1 MKMTKVEASI
11 EINKP
16 VKDVFA
22 YASDWKHWVEWR
34 EGVSD
39 LKPTSVIEKGNNARY
54 AYTALVAGLKF
65 HLETEIHLYKENS
78 GWQGIVNKG
87 LPHKMQWL
95 FENKASKTNVT
106 YIIEYSPPWFLI
118 GPLLNFFVLKPNWQR
133 MLTKTLNNL
142 KIYMEDP
149 QKRNINN

>member
-16 VKDVFA
+16 VKEVFA
-22 YASDWKHWVEWR
+22 YASDWNHWAEWR
-34 EGVSD
+34 EGVTD

-54 AYTALVAGLKF
+54 AYKALVAGLKF
-65 HLETEIHLYKENS
+65 NLETEIHYFKENV
-78 GWQGIVNKG
+78 GWQGIVRTG
-87 LPHKMQWL
+87 LPHKMQWQ

-118 GPLLNFFVLKPNWQR
+118 GPLLNFFIIKPNWQR
-133 MLTKTLNNL
+133 MIENTLNNL
-142 KIYMEDP
+142 KVHLESQP
-149 QKRNINN
+149 

>member
-1 MKMTKVEASI
+1 MKMTRVEASI

-16 VKDVFA
+16 VKEVFA

-39 LKPTSVIEKGNNARY
+39 LKPTSEIEKGNNARF
-54 AYTALVAGLKF
+54 AYKALVAGFKF
-65 HLETEIHLYKENS
+65 PLETEIHYYKENS

-87 LPHKMQWL
+87 FPHKMQWL

-106 YIIEYSPPWFLI
+106 YIIEYVPPWFLI
-118 GPLLNFFVLKPNWQR
+118 GPLLNFFVLKPSWQ
-133 MLTKTLNNL
+133 LKLKKTLNNL

-149 QKRNINN
+149 QKRNISN

>member
-16 VKDVFA
+16 VKEVFT
-22 YASDWKHWVEWR
+22 YASDWKHWDEWR

-39 LKPTSVIEKGNNARY
+39 LKPTSEIKKGNNARY
-54 AYTALVAGLKF
+54 AYKAHVGGLKF
-65 HLETEIHLYKENS
+65 HLETEIHYYKENL

-95 FENKASKTNVT
+95 FKNKVSKTNVT

-133 MLTKTLNNL
+133 MLKKTLNNL

-149 QKRNINN
+149 KERNISD

>member
-1 MKMTKVEASI
+1 MTRVEASI

-16 VKDVFA
+16 VKEVFA

-39 LKPTSVIEKGNNARY
+39 LKPTSEIEKGNNARF
-54 AYTALVAGLKF
+54 AYKALVAGFKF
-65 HLETEIHLYKENS
+65 PLETEIHYYKENS

-87 LPHKMQWL
+87 FPHKMQWL

-106 YIIEYSPPWFLI
+106 YIIEYVPPWFLI
-118 GPLLNFFVLKPNWQR
+118 GPLLNFFVLKPSWQ
-133 MLTKTLNNL
+133 LKLKKTLNNL

-149 QKRNINN
+149 QKRNISN